1 MLVVAHRLS
10 TIQHAD
16 NIIVLNKG
24 EVLEQGNHQALLKK
38 KGHYYKLY
46 QLQFEED

>member
-16 NIIVLNKG
+16 QIIVLQKG
-24 EVLEQGNHQALLKK
+24 EIVERGNHQELLAKH
-38 KGHYYKLY
+38 GHYYKLY
-46 QLQFEED
+46 KLQFEER